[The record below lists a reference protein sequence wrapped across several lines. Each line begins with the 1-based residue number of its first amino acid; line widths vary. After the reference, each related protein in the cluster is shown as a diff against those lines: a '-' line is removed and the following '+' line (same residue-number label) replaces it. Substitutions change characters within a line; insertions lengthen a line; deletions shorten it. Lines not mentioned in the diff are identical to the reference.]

1 MASVFDTFEPAM
13 YNLILKNI
21 ARHVE
26 LTAEEV
32 ADFTSILQIKK
43 YRKRQYLVQAGDPC
57 RYEYFINSGCVR
69 QYHVSE
75 EGQEHVIGFAVEDWW
90 TSDLYGFITGQPS
103 LTNIDALEDTEVVQ
117 FERTAYED
125 ILLRIPKLER
135 FFRIILQR
143 SMITQQQRIME
154 NISLSADD
162 RYCKFAE
169 RYPQLEQRLP
179 QKQIASYLGIT
190 PESLSRIRRQRMESL
205 KKS

>member
-1 MASVFDTFEPAM
+1 M
-13 YNLILKNI
+13 YDLILKNI

-26 LTAEEV
+26 LSTEEV
-32 ADFTSILQIKK
+32 NDFTAILQVKK

-57 RYEYFINSGCVR
+57 RYEYFINAGCVR
-69 QYHVSE
+69 QYYVNE
-75 EGQEHVIGFAVEDWW
+75 QGQEHIVSFAVEDWW
-90 TSDLYGFITGQPS
+90 ISDMYGFVTGQPS
-103 LTNIDALEDTEVVQ
+103 LTNIDALEDTEVVL
-117 FERTAYED
+117 FDKAAFDD

-154 NISLSADD
+154 NISLSAED

-169 RYPQLEQRLP
+169 RYPHLEQRLP

-190 PESLSRIRRQRMESL
+190 PESLSRIRRQRMENL